1 MLYRHLPK
9 LANTEI
15 SVFTLS
21 VEDRAQDEVTT
32 ALIDSAIEAGCT
44 HIFTGTDR
52 EAYLYTRSHLRTSTR
67 TGNGH
72 VTLIAQFTGDTAED
86 LVRFMDTLK
95 PVPGDILLLPALSS
109 PDIHLMRSAGT
120 MRLLE
125 DTASQGINWG
135 FSCEGSVELASA
147 ALNTKLPFC
156 CWHGQFNY
164 LRTELLPVLEQAG
177 EQGVV
182 LLAADP
188 FAGGLLENPPAAV
201 HEIFSNAPVPRSK
214 DEWALRAIL
223 ERQEV
228 ASIVWKAPNMPQL
241 QRKIIFLEAARANS
255 LPRRELEVIEAAA
268 KAIREV

>member
-21 VEDRAQDEVTT
+21 VEERAQDEVTT
-32 ALIDSAIEAGCT
+32 ALIDSAIEALCT
-44 HIFTGTDR
+44 HIFTGTDS
-52 EAYLYTRSHLRTSTR
+52 AAFLYTRSHLRTSPLPDNR
-67 TGNGH
+67 Q
-72 VTLIAQFTGDTAED
+72 VTLIAQFPGDTAEE
-86 LVRFMDTLK
+86 LVQFLDTLK

-109 PDIHLMRSAGT
+109 PDIHLMRSASIL
-120 MRLLE
+120 RLVE
-125 DTASQGINWG
+125 EAATQGIIWG
-135 FSCEGSVELASA
+135 FSCGGSAELASA
-147 ALNTKLPFC
+147 ALNTGLPFC
-156 CWHGQFNY
+156 CWYGQFNY

-223 ERQEV
+223 EHQEV
-228 ASIVWKAPNMPQL
+228 ASVVWKAPNVPQL

-255 LPRRELEVIEAAA
+255 LPRRELDVIEAAS
-268 KAIREV
+268 KAIQEV